1 MRNAVPMTGHDP
13 DAAGDADGLRTDRI
27 YAGFAGLAGALAVVE
42 SAGRWWALP
51 LIALAL
57 VPWALAAAGRS
68 PRLWLFTLVAIVPV
82 VPVVLGNHAGVI
94 TFLTTG
100 AVSRFAVRAHDRRLL
115 VLVTV
120 LVVALPFLPAL
131 GHVDP
136 WAYGAPYFAFGD
148 LFGVLI
154 GLLLRRAN
162 RLAAELR
169 AVNERLATAAAREER
184 QRIARDVHD
193 LVAHSLTVV
202 VLHVGG
208 ARRVLRADPAAAE
221 GALAEAERVCREAL
235 DGIRG
240 VVGLLRDEG
249 DRPVVSLDLG
259 SIAGA
264 YRAAGRTVELRIDGA
279 EDALPLAVRVAV
291 YRVVQEGIA
300 NAARHTRPGE
310 RIAAE
315 VLVGR
320 DAVEVGVRNPI
331 GSTEGRSSAGGYGLV
346 GLREQVEA
354 LGGRITG
361 AAMDGEWVLSCSLPL
376 RVAAGSAA

>member
-1 MRNAVPMTGHDP
+1 MNGQDP
-13 DAAGDADGLRTDRI
+13 DAASDADGLRTDRI
-27 YAGFAGLAGALAVVE
+27 YAAFAGLAGALAVVE
-42 SAGRWWALP
+42 AAGRWWELP

-57 VPWALAAAGRS
+57 LPWALAAAGRG
-68 PRLWLFTLVAIVPV
+68 PRLWLFTLLAIAPV
-82 VPVVLGNHAGVI
+82 VPVVLGNHAGVV

-100 AVSRFAVRAHDRRLL
+100 AVSRFAVRSDDRRLL
-115 VLVTV
+115 VLVTA
-120 LVVALPFLPAL
+120 VVVVLPFLPAL
-131 GHVDP
+131 GHIDP

-148 LFGVLI
+148 LFGALI

-169 AVNERLATAAAREER
+169 AVNGRLATAAAREER

-208 ARRVLRADPAAAE
+208 ARRVLRADPGAAE
-221 GALAEAERVCREAL
+221 EALAEAERVCREAL

-240 VVGLLRDEG
+240 VVGLLREEG
-249 DRPVVSLDLG
+249 DRPVVTLELA
-259 SIAGA
+259 SIADA
-264 YRAAGRTVELRIDGA
+264 YRAAGRSVELRVDGD

-300 NAARHTRPGE
+300 NAARHTRQGE
-310 RIAAE
+310 RIEAE
-315 VLVGR
+315 VAVGG
-320 DAVEVGVRNPI
+320 DAVEVLVRNPI
-331 GSTEGRSSAGGYGLV
+331 GSSEARPSAGGYGLV

-361 AAMDGEWVLSCSLPL
+361 AAVAGEWVLSCSLPL